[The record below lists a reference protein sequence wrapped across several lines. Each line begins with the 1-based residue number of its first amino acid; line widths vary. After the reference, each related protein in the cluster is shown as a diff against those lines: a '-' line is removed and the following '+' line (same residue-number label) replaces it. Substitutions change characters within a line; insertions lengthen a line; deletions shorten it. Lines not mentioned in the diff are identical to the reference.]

1 MELEKIV
8 ELWDKD
14 CKIDDTELGVES
26 TKIPQLHNKYMKIF
40 MGERARLFQL
50 NAEVKKLKRKLGE
63 YYLGEMDRDELK
75 EFQRE
80 QFFKKLLKN
89 EIDMYIESDQQMI
102 DTVLKYSMQEEKVNY
117 LESIIKS
124 INNRGYNIKN
134 AIDWLR
140 FTTG

>member
-63 YYLGEMDRDELK
+63 YYLGEMDRDELE

>member
-8 ELWDKD
+8 EMWDKD
-14 CKIDDTELGVES
+14 CKIDDTELGAES
-26 TKIPQLHNKYMKIF
+26 VKIPQVHNKYMKIF
-40 MGERARLFQL
+40 VGERARLFQL
-50 NAEVKKLKRKLGE
+50 QAEVKKLRRKLGE

-75 EFQRE
+75 EFGRD

-89 EIDMYIESDQQMI
+89 EIDVYVESDQMMI
-102 DTVLKYSMQEEKVNY
+102 DTVLKFSMQEEKINY